1 MASAVK
7 YDPSR
12 VTKRRKE
19 EHQSATSG
27 TRQWGRSGVSVV
39 VSHGDIRDLGA
50 VVAQELVTY

>member
-19 EHQSATSG
+19 EHQSATFG

-39 VSHGDIRDLGA
+39 VSHGVIRDLGA